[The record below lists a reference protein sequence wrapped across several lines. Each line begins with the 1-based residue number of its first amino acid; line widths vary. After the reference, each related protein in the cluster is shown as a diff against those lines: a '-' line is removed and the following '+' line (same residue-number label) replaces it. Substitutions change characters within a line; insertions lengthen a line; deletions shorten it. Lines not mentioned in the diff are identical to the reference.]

1 VPTES
6 VVDFYDLEYLFAYLE
21 LLIGQ
26 YLYVFSQRGDTMY
39 KLLVVDDE
47 AIIIK
52 GIRSF
57 VNFKELS
64 ISEVFE
70 ASNGETALEIFKNH
84 SPDLVL
90 ADINMPKMNGLDFAI
105 TAKTIKPNVK
115 IAIITGYDYFDYAVT
130 ALKAG
135 IDDYVLKP
143 VSKNDIQETLKNL
156 IAKIQTTQSQ
166 HELSRLVKGIL
177 NETNINNDTGYKA
190 KIQKE
195 IDRNIA
201 NVDFSLSYLAK
212 QMALSNSYLSSLFKS
227 LYGKNFQDYMLSL
240 RLDRAKIFL
249 LSTDMKVYEI
259 AAAVGFDDPNYFS
272 ATFKRKFDISPN
284 QFREK
289 MRE

>member
-1 VPTES
+1 
-6 VVDFYDLEYLFAYLE
+6 
-21 LLIGQ
+21 
-26 YLYVFSQRGDTMY
+26 MY

-57 VNFKELS
+57 VNFEELS

-115 IAIITGYDYFDYAVT
+115 IAIITGYDYFDYAIT

-143 VSKNDIQETLKNL
+143 VSKHDIQETLKNL
-156 IAKIQTTQSQ
+156 IAKIQATQSQ
-166 HELSRLVKGIL
+166 HELSRLVEGIL
-177 NETNINNDTGYKA
+177 SETNINNDTGYKA
-190 KIQKE
+190 RIQKE

-227 LYGKNFQDYMLSL
+227 LYGKNFQDYMLSI

>member
-1 VPTES
+1 M
-6 VVDFYDLEYLFAYLE
+6 
-21 LLIGQ
+21 
-26 YLYVFSQRGDTMY
+26 MY

-57 VNFKELS
+57 VNFEELS

-84 SPDLVL
+84 HPDLVL

-105 TAKTIKPNVK
+105 SAKTIKPNVK

-143 VSKNDIQETLKNL
+143 VSKKDIQETLKNL
-156 IAKIQTTQSQ
+156 IAKIQATQSQ
-166 HELSRLVKGIL
+166 HELSRLVEGIL
-177 NETNINNDTGYKA
+177 NETNINNDMGYKA

-212 QMALSNSYLSSLFKS
+212 KMALSNSYLSSLFKS
-227 LYGKNFQDYMLSL
+227 LYGKNFQDYMLSI

-249 LSTDMKVYEI
+249 LSTDMKVYEV
-259 AAAVGFDDPNYFS
+259 AAAVGFEDPNYFS

>member
-1 VPTES
+1 M
-6 VVDFYDLEYLFAYLE
+6 
-21 LLIGQ
+21 
-26 YLYVFSQRGDTMY
+26 MY

-57 VNFKELS
+57 VNFEELS

-70 ASNGETALEIFKNH
+70 ASNGETALEIFKLH
-84 SPDLVL
+84 HPDLVL

-105 TAKTIKPNVK
+105 SAKTIKPNVK

-143 VSKNDIQETLKNL
+143 VSKKDIQETLKNL
-156 IAKIQTTQSQ
+156 IAKIQATQSQ
-166 HELSRLVKGIL
+166 HELSRLVEGIL
-177 NETNINNDTGYKA
+177 NETNINNDMGYKA

-212 QMALSNSYLSSLFKS
+212 KMALSNSYLSSLFKS
-227 LYGKNFQDYMLSL
+227 LYGKNFQDYMLSI